1 MKKVLLFAAVLFGL
15 VACQNDPKEIG
26 ANMGSEQDVN
36 ILVSLDS
43 GTRTSSADS
52 AEGAFAN
59 IDFEAE
65 GLTLRYIFQVW
76 DEEGKTCKAKQYE
89 YRTTPEV
96 VTFPVRLIPGRNY
109 KFVVWAD
116 IVDATTKEDN
126 HYDTDNLSEISLKDG
141 WNAMD
146 ETRDAYT
153 GFWSDTYTGNDNIT
167 ITLTRPFA
175 KVRVVTNDMHEL
187 LGVVPTSAVVSYSSQ
202 LNPRTTF
209 NALTGK
215 AGARSL
221 EPKTHTYSLE
231 DNIYN
236 ENGNSKTLFSDYFF
250 VAGNDIVNF
259 TLIVKDKNNEEIITR
274 SFNTAIPVKRNNLTS
289 IEGNILTVGD
299 EIEVNINDK
308 FTQPGENINIY
319 SGPMDKKIELTSGH
333 YIFNDLSVNTTE
345 DNAVEIA
352 DNSDVTIDIV
362 GNVSLKS
369 AGNAIY
375 VPATSKLTINGAVAE
390 TRSAQVSKL
399 VIIGGNAQDSDTNG
413 SAIYV
418 DGKLFINNLASL
430 TAEGY
435 GKCGYGIGGM
445 NAEVTIN
452 NSTIDYVRGG
462 YVQPLFVNDTS
473 HGKSEPEGGAAIGGA
488 KITIKDS
495 TITKAEGGSK
505 AAAIGNRFWQSTE
518 VVIENST
525 LVEILGGNASAGI
538 GGSRYASDISADNK
552 QISKIKI
559 ENSTVNAVGGQFG
572 AGIGSGYD
580 THCAANDTNAVNKI
594 IIENST
600 VTAQGGKYAAGIGTG
615 YHAAALTGSI
625 DAASTIN
632 ATAGEG
638 FYKDSYTHAQNIG
651 YGVVDPTREYNGVT
665 VTFTVAGEVI
675 DTPKKAVSNGI
686 VKDGDDY
693 FILNADGLKWF
704 AEEVN
709 KYSNYERPFEGK
721 TIVLTN
727 DIDLGG
733 MEWTPIG
740 DYRFSAN
747 RFCGTFD
754 GQNHTIS
761 NFKITKK
768 TDKNDSNKS
777 SYGFFGNLEGTVK
790 NLTISNATVN
800 SYAYTAAL
808 VGRFN
813 KGLIENCHVASC
825 SVSNSYW
832 QGGILIGQTNAE
844 GTAEATVRNCSV
856 QNSSITSKS
865 AIGAISGPVTVTKG
879 GKVSFESCSVN
890 NCTIAQD
897 GSFGGNYDKYF
908 GSMFGYTKADK
919 DSRIDIKNYSVT
931 NTYVKGESNAPIS
944 GDFDGNVYIND
955 CLVITSADALSAA
968 IKAGGSY
975 ILGANIAMSETTYQN
990 IDFTLDGNGY
1000 TISQAEGSTNTYA
1013 LFDITGGKAAI
1024 KNITFDGIKSGAIVR
1039 TVGVEFNAE
1048 NVVAKNCAHTQ
1059 VQGLFRLMGKSTIK
1073 NSTFKNNTCSM
1084 VITLNYDGGNNDPQV
1099 VENCVFE
1106 DNTCNGTAVLY
1117 YVKGEKA
1124 TINGNKFIGNTV
1136 NCETNGATV
1145 YMGFTENNVVTNNL
1159 FQNNT
1164 VNEANESSRVAGGVF
1179 FGYET
1184 VFTGNAFISNKV
1196 TGQNAKG
1203 NDVCVSTFYTS
1214 IDLSGNYWGG
1224 NAPVEDTNYFVQHK
1238 SDERVVIINNY
1249 LTVNPF
1255 Q

>member
-1 MKKVLLFAAVLFGL
+1 
-15 VACQNDPKEIG
+15 
-26 ANMGSEQDVN
+26 MGSEQDVN

-59 IDFEAE
+59 IDFANEN
-65 GLTLRYIFQVW
+65 LTLRYIFQVW
-76 DEEGKTCKAKQYE
+76 DKEGKISKEQLFE
-89 YRTTPEV
+89 YRTTPET
-96 VTFPVRLIPGRNY
+96 VTFPVRLIPGREY
-109 KFVVWAD
+109 TFAVWAD
-116 IVDATTKEDN
+116 IVDATAKEDV
-126 HYDTDNLSEISLKDG
+126 HYNTSNLREITLEGD

-187 LGVVPTSAVVSYSSQ
+187 LGVEPTSAVVSYSSQ

-215 AGARSL
+215 AGARST
-221 EPKTHTYSLE
+221 ESKTHTYSLK
-231 DNIYN
+231 DNIYG
-236 ENGNSKTLFSDYFF
+236 ESGNSKTLFTDYFF
-250 VAGNDIVNF
+250 VAGSDIVNF
-259 TLIVKDKNNEEIITR
+259 TLTVKDQDNVDIITR

-299 EIEVNINDK
+299 EIKVNINDQ
-308 FTQPGENINIY
+308 FTKPDNNVNIY
-319 SGPMDKKIELTSGH
+319 SGPVKETITLESGL
-333 YIFNDLSVNTTE
+333 YIFNDLSVDTTSA
-345 DNAVEIA
+345 NAVVIA

-369 AGNAIY
+369 AGTAIY
-375 VPATSKLTINGAVAE
+375 VPASSTLTINGAVTE

-452 NSTIDYVRGG
+452 NTTIDYVCGG
-462 YVQPLFVNDTS
+462 HIQPLFVNDTS

-488 KITIKDS
+488 TITINNS

-518 VVIENST
+518 VVIKNST
-525 LVEILGGNASAGI
+525 LVKILGGNASAGI

-559 ENSTVNAVGGQFG
+559 ENSTVNAVGGQAG

-580 THCAANDTNAVNKI
+580 THCRANDTNAVNEI
-594 IIENST
+594 IIINSI

-625 DAASTIN
+625 DAESTIN

-638 FYKDSYTHAQNIG
+638 FYKDIYTHAQNIG

-675 DTPKKAVSNGI
+675 ESPKMAVSNGI

-790 NLTISNATVN
+790 NLIISNATVS

-813 KGLIENCHVASC
+813 NGLIENCHVTSC
-825 SVSNSYW
+825 RVSNSYW

-844 GTAEATVRNCSV
+844 DTVEATVRNCSV

-879 GKVSFESCSVN
+879 GKVSFENCSVN

-897 GSFGGNYDKYF
+897 GSFGGNYDRYF

-931 NTYVKGESNAPIS
+931 NTFVKGESNAPIS

-975 ILGANIAMSETTYQN
+975 ILGANIAMSETTYQD

-1000 TISQAEGSTNTYA
+1000 TISQAEGSTNNYA
-1013 LFDITGGKAAI
+1013 LFDSVTGKMNLKNVKFAGIKGGAAI
-1024 KNITFDGIKSGAIVR
+1024 R
-1039 TVGVEFNAE
+1039 TVGAE
-1048 NVVAKNCAHTQ
+1048 LTLDNVTIEGAETTQ
-1059 VQGLFRLMGKSTIK
+1059 VQGLLRLLGKSTIK

-1084 VITLNYDGGNNDPQV
+1084 VITLNYDGANNDPQV

-1106 DNTCNGTAVLY
+1106 GNECKTTGVLY
-1117 YVKGEKA
+1117 YVKGGGA
-1124 TINGNKFIGNTV
+1124 TLDGNKFIGNTV
-1136 NCETNGATV
+1136 NSTNCATV
-1145 YMGFTENNVVTNNL
+1145 YMGFQENCVITNNL
-1159 FQNNT
+1159 FDSNT
-1164 VNEANESSRVAGGVF
+1164 VTATSKRSAGGLMI
-1179 FGYET
+1179 GYDAT
-1184 VFTGNAFISNKV
+1184 ITGNSFVNNSLTVNGE
-1196 TGQNAKG
+1196 TGYG
-1203 NDVCVSTFYTS
+1203 NGVCASVYYTD
-1214 IDLSGNYWGG
+1214 INLSGNYWGG
-1224 NAPVEDTNYFVQHK
+1224 DAPVANDDYYQEYTNHNI
-1238 SDERVVIINNY
+1238 IINDY

-1255 Q
+1255 